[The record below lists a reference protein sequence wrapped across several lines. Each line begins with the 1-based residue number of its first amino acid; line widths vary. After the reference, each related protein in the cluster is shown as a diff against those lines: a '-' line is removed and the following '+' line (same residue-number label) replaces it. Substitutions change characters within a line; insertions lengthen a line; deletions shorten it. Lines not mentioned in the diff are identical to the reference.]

1 MIKKKFLRRGWSYG
15 KKTYICKLKYIM
27 ELKFAEIGKSLG
39 TRELGAKTRI
49 MILQNWDVSERIVF
63 DFDDVRVVTNSFAD
77 ECFAK
82 ILEKKSL
89 EEIQSR
95 TTFVNMS
102 DIVLTSIITAF
113 NRRTSKV

>member
-1 MIKKKFLRRGWSYG
+1 
-15 KKTYICKLKYIM
+15 M

-39 TRELGAKTRI
+39 TRELGARTRAV
-49 MILQNWDVSERIVF
+49 ILQNWDNSERIVF
-63 DFDDVRVVTNSFAD
+63 NFEDVRTVTNSFAD

-82 ILEKKSL
+82 ILDQKTL
-89 EEIQSR
+89 EELQTR

-113 NRRTSKV
+113 NRRTSRT